1 MTFFQIMIKF
11 YCKIKILG
19 FSLST
24 SFTIILFYPHTLCHS
39 HRHAADM
46 LHSTLTESFIS
57 KFSGRGCSLFPVLF
71 LSCCCCAFLGIPLSK
86 CLDGD
91 PTTPFLIYPEGY
103 MNDSKAGITWMTQ
116 PNLTTNLV
124 WTLASLNH
132 ICRRFPLLLILRAE
146 NSLGLLFLWIG
157 SLAWWALSLR
167 VPFLLFYFGIK
178 PLLNLTSFSENL
190 DFNFN
195 FLGILFP
202 INLCVS
208 YCFYATCLFLL
219 VWGI

>member
-1 MTFFQIMIKF
+1 MLFVS
-11 YCKIKILG
+11 
-19 FSLST
+19 SLASV
-24 SFTIILFYPHTLCHS
+24 LLLLLCS
-39 HRHAADM
+39 
-46 LHSTLTESFIS
+46 
-57 KFSGRGCSLFPVLF
+57 SGNYSV
-71 LSCCCCAFLGIPLSK
+71 K

-132 ICRRFPLLLILRAE
+132 ICRSFPLLLILRAE

-157 SLAWWALSLR
+157 SLAWWALFLR

-178 PLLNLTSFSENL
+178 PLFNLTSFSENL

-202 INLCVS
+202 VNLCVS

-219 VWGI
+219 VWGILLNKEASLFQQIQINTCLNKRLEINAESDFYFKQEA